1 MADRQNLKS
10 ETGHG
15 TQKPVEWM
23 RRPIENNASPGQAV
37 YEPFSGSGTTIIA
50 AEMTDRVCHAI
61 EIAPAYVDVAVKRWQ
76 EFTGQQVSDYIGLTG
91 PTSFGIGRFTQ
102 ASSGTGELV
111 GVSATTPP
119 PGMRILV
126 VPAGY
131 ISGTALSED
140 STWNNQTFGDLG
152 VTPGTYVWTWGS
164 GSTADSFTLIIG
176 AAAVPEPSSLLLLG
190 VGLGVLL
197 LVGKGRCRLPKFSN

>member
-1 MADRQNLKS
+1 
-10 ETGHG
+10 
-15 TQKPVEWM
+15 M
-23 RRPIENNASPGQAV
+23 RV
-37 YEPFSGSGTTIIA
+37 
-50 AEMTDRVCHAI
+50 
-61 EIAPAYVDVAVKRWQ
+61 
-76 EFTGQQVSDYIGLTG
+76 
-91 PTSFGIGRFTQ
+91 
-102 ASSGTGELV
+102 
-111 GVSATTPP
+111 
-119 PGMRILV
+119 LV